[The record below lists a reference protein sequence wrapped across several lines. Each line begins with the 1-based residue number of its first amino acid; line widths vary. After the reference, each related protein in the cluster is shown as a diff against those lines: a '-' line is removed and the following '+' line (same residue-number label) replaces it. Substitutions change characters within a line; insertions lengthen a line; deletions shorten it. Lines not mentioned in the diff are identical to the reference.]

1 MIAVN
6 DTTGRAAA
14 LRVNDDGELIV
25 AGVSTGGGGTDATA
39 AKQDTGN
46 ASLASID
53 TKSST
58 VISGLSSIDAHVD
71 GLEASVASID
81 SKTPA
86 LGQALAAGSTPVV
99 LTAAQVTA
107 LTPPA
112 AITGFATAAAQTTAN
127 TSLAAIDTNAG
138 AIADAAVAAGA
149 TGSIAAKLRRLTAD
163 IGALI
168 LQIPSALGKKTV
180 ATSLAANSKSGGDE
194 YETVA
199 ASQTDQAMG
208 ATGATGDYIEGLV
221 CVVATAATSQV
232 QIKDGS
238 GSAITVL
245 PNAVGPGVGT
255 YYVPL
260 GLTSTSGAWKVTTAA
275 GVSVIACGDFT

>member
-1 MIAVN
+1 MVAVN
-6 DTTGRAAA
+6 DTTGRAAS
-14 LRVNDDGELIV
+14 LRVTDDGELKI
-25 AGVSTGGGGTDATA
+25 AGTIAATPGAATDAKLDEVITA
-39 AKQDTGN
+39 LGGLSVSIAGDVTIDATGLATTAKQDTGN

-58 VISGLSSIDAHVD
+58 IISGLSSIDGHVD
-71 GLEASVASID
+71 GLEASASSID
-81 SKTPA
+81 TK
-86 LGQALAAGSTPVV
+86 
-99 LTAAQVTA
+99 LTGV
-107 LTPPA
+107 
-112 AITGFATAAAQTTAN
+112 ATAANQTTAN
-127 TSLAAIDTNAG
+127 TSLSNIDTNAG
-138 AIADAAVAAGA
+138 ATADAAVAAGA

-168 LQIPSALGKKTV
+168 LQIPSALGKKSV
-180 ATSLAANSKSGGDE
+180 ATSLASNSKSGGDE

-199 ASQTDQAMG
+199 ASQTDQVMG
-208 ATGATGDYIEGLV
+208 ATGAAGDYLEGVL

-232 QIKDGS
+232 QIKDGA

-260 GLTSTSGAWKVTTAA
+260 GLTSTSGAWKITTAA
-275 GVSVIACGDFT
+275 GVSVIGIGDFT

>member
-1 MIAVN
+1 VIAVN
-6 DTTGRAAA
+6 DTTNRAAS
-14 LRVNDDGELIV
+14 LRVNASGELIV
-25 AGVSTGGGGTDATA
+25 AGISAGAGTDATA

-46 ASLASID
+46 TSLASID
-53 TKSST
+53 SKTST
-58 VISGLSSIDAHVD
+58 VISGLSSIDGHVD

-81 SKTPA
+81 AKTPA

-99 LTAAQVTA
+99 LPAAQVTA

-127 TSLAAIDTNAG
+127 TSLGNIDTNAG

-149 TGSIAAKLRRLTAD
+149 TGSIAAKLRRLTTD
-163 IGALI
+163 LGALI

-180 ATSLAANSKSGGDE
+180 ATSLAANAKSGGDE

-199 ASQTDQAMG
+199 ASQTDQALG
-208 ATGATGDYIEGLV
+208 ATGAAGDYLEGLL

-232 QIKDGS
+232 QIKDGA

-245 PNAVGPGVGT
+245 PNAVGAGIGS

-275 GVSVIACGDFT
+275 GVSVIGMGDFT